1 MLLHHV
7 MGDIEGNRGK
17 WYYVKGGNGALSAY
31 LAKLAEERKVEI
43 CLNAPVDSIIVEGE
57 RGSKTAT
64 GVMVGKWEG

>member
-43 CLNAPVDSIIVEGE
+43 CLKAPVDSIIV
-57 RGSKTAT
+57 
-64 GVMVGKWEG
+64 